1 MLIVYRMYYNRNC
14 PFRIGNN
21 MIVTDSDE
29 WKQKVY
35 NYLVENEENYSDAYK
50 QDIEDGLFSETW
62 TFSQWVNYYLE
73 HMVFTDRHIVD
84 NYKISI
90 PY

>member
-1 MLIVYRMYYNRNC
+1 MLTVYRMYYNRNC

-21 MIVTDSDE
+21 MIVTDPDE
-29 WKQKVY
+29 WEQKVY
-35 NYLVENEENYSDAYK
+35 NYLIENEENYSDTYK
-50 QDIEDGLFSETW
+50 RDIKDGLFSNTW

-73 HMVFTDRHIVD
+73 HMVFTDRYTID
-84 NYKISI
+84 NYEIGI

>member
-1 MLIVYRMYYNRNC
+1 MLTVYRMYYNRNC

-21 MIVTDSDE
+21 MIVTNPDE

-35 NYLVENEENYSDAYK
+35 NYLVENKENYSDAYE
-50 QDIEDGLFSETW
+50 QDIKDGIFSETQ

-84 NYKISI
+84 NYEISI